1 MFIIFF
7 QVWTSSK
14 KGPAETASYIE
25 GSTEVW
31 RALDYL
37 DCVCKTFSWSNSCHF
52 VVACISIFQPLT
64 IRLLRTFYIV
74 KTSIHYSLSTCVL
87 QPRYR
92 RFFCTYMRVY
102 INWLEVTYD
111 REQRECSN
119 PTEVRWIWYI
129 SSQKDKVPSRTSYIM
144 YPSAWI
150 IMRSLAN

>member
-102 INWLEVTYD
+102 IN
-111 REQRECSN
+111 
-119 PTEVRWIWYI
+119 
-129 SSQKDKVPSRTSYIM
+129 
-144 YPSAWI
+144 
-150 IMRSLAN
+150 